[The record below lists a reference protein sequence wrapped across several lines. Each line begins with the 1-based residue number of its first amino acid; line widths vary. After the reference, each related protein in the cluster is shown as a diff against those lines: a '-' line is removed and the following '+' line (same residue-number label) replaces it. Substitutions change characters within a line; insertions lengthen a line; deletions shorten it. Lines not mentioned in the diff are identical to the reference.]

1 VKPWNLGISMQLR
14 NDVDNPPTSKQQ
26 RQPSALAAEASSQL
40 QQTHFT
46 HEITSQRPLHPE
58 RRYLRLWSVFAS
70 IPRLLGVE
78 SAGM

>member
-1 VKPWNLGISMQLR
+1 MPRQVVD
-14 NDVDNPPTSKQQ
+14 DVRIVPTSKQQ
-26 RQPSALAAEASSQL
+26 RQPAGLTAQASNQL

-46 HEITSQRPLHPE
+46 HEITSQRPLQPE
-58 RRYLRLWSVFAS
+58 MALFAALRS